1 MTQDEIK
8 NFIKARIIEEG
19 YTMEEVVQRLC
30 EEYQWSRSLSNFSG
44 KLGRGTLRYTE
55 AQQLADVLGYEIV
68 WKKRGDR

>member
-8 NFIKARIIEEG
+8 NFIKARIVEEG
-19 YTMEEVVQRLC
+19 YTMDEVVQRLC

-44 KLGRGTLRYTE
+44 KLSRGSLRYGE
-55 AQQLADVLGYEIV
+55 AVQLADLLGYDIV

>member
-19 YTMEEVVQRLC
+19 YTMEEVVHRLC
-30 EEYQWSRSLSNFSG
+30 EEYRWSRSLSNFSG
-44 KLGRGTLRYTE
+44 KLSRGSLRYGE
-55 AQQLADVLGYEIV
+55 AVQLADLLGYDIV

>member
-44 KLGRGTLRYTE
+44 KLSRGTLRYME

>member
-30 EEYQWSRSLSNFSG
+30 EEYRWSRSLSNFSG
-44 KLGRGTLRYTE
+44 KLSRGTLRYTE
-55 AQQLADVLGYEIV
+55 AQQLADILGYEIV